1 MVRGTT
7 PTLTLHI
14 LDDNIDLTQATNVYL
29 TIKQDNYTLTKATP
43 QLELSSNIINCYL
56 TQEESLRFS
65 EGAADIQINWTY
77 QNDGVTYRAA
87 TKIKTIQI
95 SPQLLTRVVS

>member
-29 TIKQDNYTLTKATP
+29 TIKQDNYTLTKTTP
-43 QLELSSNIINCYL
+43 QLELSSNIIDCYL

-77 QNDGVTYRAA
+77 QNNGITYRAA

-95 SPQLLTRVVS
+95 GPQLLTRVVS

>member
-14 LDDNIDLTQATNVYL
+14 LDETIDLTQAENVYI
-29 TIKQDNYTLTKATP
+29 TIKQEKYTLTKTTP
-43 QLELSSNIINCYL
+43 QLELTTNTINCYL

-65 EGAADIQINWTY
+65 EGTADVQVNWTY
-77 QNDGVTYRAA
+77 QNNGIIYRAA
-87 TKIKTIQI
+87 TKIKSIQI
-95 SPQLLTRVVS
+95 GPQLLARVVS

>member
-7 PTLTLHI
+7 PTLILHI

-29 TIKQDNYTLTKATP
+29 TIKQDNYTLTKTTP
-43 QLELSSNIINCYL
+43 QLELSTNTIDCYL

-65 EGAADIQINWTY
+65 EGAADVQVNWTY
-77 QNDGVTYRAA
+77 QNNGIVYRAA
-87 TKIKTIQI
+87 TKIKTIQVG
-95 SPQLLTRVVS
+95 PQLLTRVVS

>member
-29 TIKQDNYTLTKATP
+29 TIKQDNYTLTKTTP
-43 QLELSSNIINCYL
+43 QLELSSNIIDCYL

-65 EGAADIQINWTY
+65 EGAADVQINWTY
-77 QNDGVTYRAA
+77 QNDGITYRAA

-95 SPQLLTRVVS
+95 GPQLLTRVVS

>member
-29 TIKQDNYTLTKATP
+29 TIKQDNYTLTKTTP
-43 QLELSSNIINCYL
+43 QLELSSNIIDCYL

-65 EGAADIQINWTY
+65 EGTAEVQVNWTY
-77 QNDGVTYRAA
+77 QNNGTVYRAA
-87 TKIKTIQI
+87 TKIKTIQVG
-95 SPQLLTRVVS
+95 PQLLTRVVS